1 MTLITAVNWT
11 EITAIATCVL
21 AAGLVGAFGAAAFA
35 AQQVRETRL
44 AREAQVAVELLRRWN
59 EDPLVD
65 ARRLV
70 GRFKSPDE
78 LRDAFA
84 SYVATN
90 APEAHVMYRE
100 LDFFE
105 QLGALERRGVVDL
118 ELIKLL
124 LGRTLIERWD
134 LWQPAIRE
142 AHGPAVYPLF
152 GELVAKVRRELG
164 SAAPAAAGVSSPP
177 A

>member
-1 MTLITAVNWT
+1 LTLVTAVNWT
-11 EITAIATCVL
+11 EINAIATCVL
-21 AAGLVGAFGAAAFA
+21 AVGLVGAFGAAAFA

-65 ARRLV
+65 ARRMV
-70 GRFKSPDE
+70 SRFKSPDE

-84 SYVATN
+84 NYVATD

-118 ELIKLL
+118 ELIRLL
-124 LGRTLIERWD
+124 LGRTLIERWE
-134 LWQPAIRE
+134 LWQPAIRQ
-142 AHGPAVYPLF
+142 AHGADVYPLF
-152 GELVAKVRRELG
+152 GALAAKIRRELRP
-164 SAAPAAAGVSSPP
+164 APADAAGVAPP
-177 A
+177 LV